1 MYKIMFDGKLVYV
14 HRLKIM
20 YIIHSTI
27 ATFIN

>member
-1 MYKIMFDGKLVYV
+1 MYKIMFDRKLVYV

-20 YIIHSTI
+20 YIIHLTI